1 MSRRLL
7 VPLLA
12 ALLVVTTL
20 GAVAAVKISAAP
32 AVTVVPEVY
41 KSGEDGYFRIVTKLP
56 KKSTNERLLLTPNV
70 EEGDL
75 FLVTVTQVPP
85 KNEKHTGTDGGKTEQ
100 AKVEQAE
107 ELITVTGRY
116 QKPGPARLAIR
127 SRNSKGDLIQLT
139 FSLPGSDVTTDATI
153 RTEWAKQYQWSLWAS
168 DPNGEDPYTQYW
180 SLAVAPRYGLDSRY
194 LGSRSRS
201 RRETPD
207 LYSVFT
213 GAAAIQET
221 LQLELLNTTPRRA
234 TTDKTAAKV
243 VEDVALAGL
252 KGPQVKSHPFKEML
266 KGKTPALP
274 LLASYI
280 PDDQYA
286 VFFANINKQI
296 ELADLMDEW
305 GGNLLRQVESSAQ
318 DFKVREKVSK
328 QLCLENSMLTR
339 MFGDRVVADMAI
351 TGSDPFL
358 KEGTAVTVLF
368 SLKDASRFRKQIE
381 KQYAEAAKTRGAVRS
396 EFVAAGKRGMAVA
409 TPDLRVSSYIVL
421 VGNLAIV
428 STSKAALERVL
439 AVEAKQSPALAQADD
454 FRYMRTIFPQDA
466 KEEDIFIYLSD
477 SHIRN
482 LVGPQWKIA
491 EARRMRCSANMGL
504 IANARLWFKTEKR
517 REPTM
522 DELVA
527 GGYLGKN
534 PPVCPEH
541 GVYAIDKQGEV
552 YCPVHNRPGRLT
564 PLNELKLTTVTADE
578 ASQYKD
584 FVANYNR
591 YWTQFFD
598 PIGIRVKL
606 GQNIRIQTCIL
617 PLIENSWYDGLAAF
631 SGRTPGVVTD
641 SSLLPRTVLSLRGHM
656 AQDWLEKSVL
666 GNKQVYRNNLK
677 LDWLGNEV
685 AINLC
690 DGQILFSADG
700 RAAGLLGREVGRSS
714 SIEPLV
720 IGYLASAINLPTYLT
735 VKVND
740 PKKAEKSIPELF
752 RAIGPREHS
761 SRDELS
767 LETYT
772 LEDHRG
778 KPVYVANFTLFV
790 VKLRLYAAVVDDRL
804 VVASRRDI
812 VTDLLDASA
821 KGATGKVEKH
831 AGNMEL
837 SVYRSAFK
845 QLEEASSISYQE
857 DIRHACQKNLPLAAI
872 LMGNLGMPQEQF
884 AGAAEMLRGYQPYCP
899 SGGTYKV
906 DEASG
911 AVVCSVHG
919 NLHNPKQPAFN
930 DQTSPTMRLI
940 NSLERV
946 NARLTFTPEGLMTTV
961 DIQRKSGKK
970 SW

>member
-1 MSRRLL
+1 MSRRLF
-7 VPLLA
+7 VPLVA
-12 ALLVVTTL
+12 ALLVVVAL
-20 GAVAAVKISAAP
+20 GAVAAVKISKTP
-32 AVTVVPEVY
+32 SVTVVPEVY
-41 KSGEDGYFRIVTKLP
+41 KSGEDGYFRIVAKLP
-56 KKSTNERLLLTPNV
+56 KGASKEYLSLVPLV
-70 EEGDL
+70 EEGDI
-75 FLVTVTQVPP
+75 F
-85 KNEKHTGTDGGKTEQ
+85 
-100 AKVEQAE
+100 
-107 ELITVTGRY
+107 LITMRPVVSKGDKHKHSDDDEADQDPPNQIGDTITVSGRY
-116 QKPGPARLAIR
+116 LKPGPARLTIR
-127 SRNSKGDLIQLT
+127 SRTAKGDLLHLAFT
-139 FSLPGSDVTTDATI
+139 LPAGDTTADATI
-153 RTEWAKQYQWSLWAS
+153 RTEWAQQYQWSLWAS

-180 SLAVAPRYGLDSRY
+180 NLAVAPRYGLVSRY

-234 TTDKTAAKV
+234 TEKNTPVKV
-243 VEDVALAGL
+243 VEDVALSTL
-252 KGPQVKSHPFKEML
+252 QGPQVQSHPFKEML
-266 KGKTPALP
+266 KGRTPALP
-274 LLASYI
+274 PLASYI
-280 PDDQYA
+280 PDDQYG

-368 SLKDASRFRKQIE
+368 TLKDAARFRKQLD
-381 KQYAEAAKTRGAVRS
+381 KHYAEAAKAPGAVRS
-396 EFVAAGKRGMAVA
+396 EFVVAGKHGMAVV
-409 TPDLRVSSYIVL
+409 TPDLRVSSYMMM
-421 VGNLAIV
+421 VGNLGVV

-439 AVEAKQSPALAQADD
+439 AVESKQLPALAQADD

-477 SHIRN
+477 AHIRN
-482 LVGPQWKIA
+482 LVGPRWKIA
-491 EARRMRCSANMGL
+491 EARRMQCSANMGL
-504 IANARLWFKTEKR
+504 IANARLWFRTEKR

-522 DELVA
+522 KELVA

-541 GVYAIDKQGEV
+541 GAYEIDAHGEV
-552 YCPVHNRPGRLT
+552 YCPVHNRPGKLT
-564 PLNELKLTTVTADE
+564 PLNELKLTTVTPDE
-578 ASQYKD
+578 ASQYNG
-584 FVANYNR
+584 FVTNYNR

-606 GQNIRIQTCIL
+606 GQNIRVQTCIL

-631 SGRTPGVVTD
+631 SGRKPGVVTD
-641 SSLLPRTVLSLRGHM
+641 SAVLPRTVISLRGHM

-666 GNKQVYRNNLK
+666 GNKRAYRNNLN

-690 DGQILFSADG
+690 DGQILFSADAS
-700 RAAGLLGREVGRSS
+700 AAGFLGREVGRSS
-714 SIEPLV
+714 SFEGVV
-720 IGYLASAINLPTYLT
+720 IGYLASAMNLPTYLT

-752 RAIGPREHS
+752 YAIGPKNS
-761 SRDELS
+761 GRDELS

-772 LEDHRG
+772 LEGYHS
-778 KPVYVANFTLFV
+778 KPIYVANFTLFLI
-790 VKLRLYAAVVDDRL
+790 KLRLYTAVVDDRL
-804 VVASRRDI
+804 VIASRRDI
-812 VTDLLDASA
+812 ITDLMDASA
-821 KGATGKVEKH
+821 KGAAQKVVKH
-831 AGNMEL
+831 EGNMEL

-845 QLEEASSISYQE
+845 QLEEASSLGYQE

-872 LMGNLGMPQEQF
+872 LMRNLGMSPDSF
-884 AGAAEMLRGYQPYCP
+884 ASTAELLRGYQPYCP
-899 SGGTYKV
+899 SGGKYHL
-906 DEASG
+906 DEVTG

-930 DQTSPTMRLI
+930 DQSSPTMRLI
-940 NSLERV
+940 NSLDRV
-946 NARLTFTPEGLMTTV
+946 NARLAFTPEGLMTTV

-970 SW
+970 FW